1 MKRLNSIFLFLTMLF
16 TVSFV
21 SCVDDNDDTEA
32 PFLTVSPTVLL
43 FGNDGQPQAGSQN
56 HFEVAT
62 NRSWIATVQ
71 DNKSWVTLSR
81 TAGEGGAQIEV
92 SIPEGI
98 NDEATILIQISN
110 KVGVLKS
117 ETVTIKS
124 GEVVE
129 SEVLYNETMGTTS
142 ISSPWPFV
150 DTYEGWSKTGIGA
163 SEVTYSGNNATLRTS
178 GLSNA
183 GSYESASGP
192 NVIFF
197 GGAPATF
204 VINKIALTANQ
215 TNLKLTFGGSRS
227 SNSDGG
233 YDNTFSIDNFE
244 VALSANGT
252 SWTNI
257 TYTKNE
263 GDAEHPYWIYA
274 TANLTLKEA
283 VSELYIKFTAK
294 ESSVYR
300 LDDVTL
306 ATGNGG
312 QEVDLEGGVTP
323 DPEPTDA
330 LYSEGMGNLS
340 ITSPWP
346 VVADYTA
353 WNKAGSAAA
362 NVTYSGTNA
371 SLRSSG
377 KASTGAYEGASGPNV
392 IFFGGA
398 PATFVINK
406 IALTANQTKLKL
418 NFGGSRSL
426 SLGGGSYDNAFVSDN
441 FEVALSANGTTW
453 TNITYTKNNGDAA
466 DPYWIYATAEFTLKQ
481 AVSELYI
488 KFTAKESSVFRL
500 DDILLNVGNGGQE
513 VDLEGGV
520 TPDPEPSDAVVI
532 TIPELLGMIGS
543 TAVVV
548 DENNDRYF
556 EAIVLSDVA
565 GGNYTAN
572 NLVVATEN
580 ATTGKNGITLYG
592 SQVDPAKLGVTRGDK
607 VKITLTKGLAKAQT
621 YNGLNQVT
629 GAAADAW
636 ATVEKVG
643 TGTVNAIT
651 ITLDQMN
658 DFQAMPVNIA
668 NATTTA
674 AGVWANS
681 TGNLS
686 HTLTVNGSNLTVFC
700 KKGAVSLLDVPFQAT
715 TATITGLVSIY
726 SNALQLVPRDAAD
739 VAAFAGSS
747 EVPTLTVN
755 PTSVNFAAAGG
766 TQTVAVTV
774 TNQGENTLTIS
785 QLSGILSAT
794 LVGNTIT
801 IVATENSETTAVNQ
815 DLTVSLSNGT
825 NVVVPVTVAAKVSGD
840 VTNFTMTAQQM
851 VDGANGSVALG
862 TNSYGSQVIAD
873 ASTWYTWT
881 SNGIN
886 FSGAKMCVAP
896 ASNGGGIQV
905 QGNATNTANQGR
917 ITNVTALGTI
927 QSITLVL
934 RVLSTTTNAPNYN
947 LYAGTTT
954 NPGSS
959 DSKIVMTDSNITEA
973 DDFKTYTHTYDFTAG
988 NYSYFTI
995 ANDLV
1000 GALYIDAIEVSYK

>member
-129 SEVLYNETMGTTS
+129 SEVLYNETMGS
-142 ISSPWPFV
+142 SAPSSSPYPFV
-150 DTYEGWSKTGIGA
+150 DAYTDWTKSGSAAEQVTYTGSNTSMRSPATQNTGSYPNASGA
-163 SEVTYSGNNATLRTS
+163 SSL
-178 GLSNA
+178 
-183 GSYESASGP
+183 
-192 NVIFF
+192 FF

-204 VINKIALTANQ
+204 TVNKLQLTAKQ
-215 TNLKLTFGGSRS
+215 TNLKLTFGG
-227 SNSDGG
+227 NYYV
-233 YDNTFSIDNFE
+233 YDTKDNIFNLDNFE
-244 VALSANGT
+244 VALSANG
-252 SWTNI
+252 SNWTEI
-257 TYTKNE
+257 SYTKNN
-263 GDAEHPYWIYA
+263 GDESSPNWIYA
-274 TANLTLKEA
+274 TSDFSLKEA

-300 LDDVTL
+300 LDDITL
-306 ATGNGG
+306 AT
-312 QEVDLEGGVTP
+312 
-323 DPEPTDA
+323 
-330 LYSEGMGNLS
+330 
-340 ITSPWP
+340 
-346 VVADYTA
+346 
-353 WNKAGSAAA
+353 
-362 NVTYSGTNA
+362 
-371 SLRSSG
+371 
-377 KASTGAYEGASGPNV
+377 
-392 IFFGGA
+392 
-398 PATFVINK
+398 
-406 IALTANQTKLKL
+406 
-418 NFGGSRSL
+418 
-426 SLGGGSYDNAFVSDN
+426 
-441 FEVALSANGTTW
+441 
-453 TNITYTKNNGDAA
+453 
-466 DPYWIYATAEFTLKQ
+466 
-481 AVSELYI
+481 
-488 KFTAKESSVFRL
+488 
-500 DDILLNVGNGGQE
+500 GNGGQE

-607 VKITLTKGLAKAQT
+607 VKITLTKGLAKAQA

-668 NATTTA
+668 NATTAA

-794 LVGNTIT
+794 LTGNTIT

-825 NVVVPVTVAAKVSGD
+825 NVVVPVTVAARVSGD
-840 VTNFTMTAQQM
+840 VTNFTMTAQQI

-905 QGNATNTANQGR
+905 QGNASTTANQGR

-934 RVLSTTTNAPNYN
+934 RVVSTTTNAPNYN

-959 DSKIVMTDSNITEA
+959 DSKIVMADSNVTEA
-973 DDFKTYTHTYDFTAG
+973 DGFRTYTQTYDFTAG